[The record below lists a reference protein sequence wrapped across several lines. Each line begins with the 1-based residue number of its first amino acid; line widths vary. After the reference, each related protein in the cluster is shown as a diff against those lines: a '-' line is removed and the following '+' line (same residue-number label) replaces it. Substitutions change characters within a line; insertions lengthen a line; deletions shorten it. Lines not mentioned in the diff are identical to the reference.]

1 MPPFDNIEQPAR
13 AAALAIPNTVLQ
25 GDCVA
30 TMQRMARA
38 SVDFILTDPPYITNY
53 HGRDGRTVAN
63 DDNARWLQ
71 PAFREMYRVLKPASF
86 CVSFYGWNRADLFI
100 AAWRSAGFRIVGHI
114 IFRKQYSSSSRFL
127 RYQHEQAYLL
137 AKGDVTLPSHPI
149 ADVIDFGYTGNRLHP
164 TQKPIAAL
172 QPLIETFC
180 PLGGLVLDPFCGS
193 GSTLVAARSL
203 GRNYIGIE
211 LNQDHQRTASR
222 RLGHPKMMTRK

>member
-1 MPPFDNIEQPAR
+1 MAPFNNVEQSAR
-13 AAALAIPNTVLQ
+13 DASLPTPNTVLQ

-30 TMQRMARA
+30 TMRRMARA

-71 PAFREMYRVLKPASF
+71 PAFREMCRVLKPASF
-86 CVSFYGWNRADLFI
+86 CVSFYGWSRADLFI
-100 AAWRSAGFRIVGHI
+100 TAWRSAGFRIVGHI
-114 IFRKQYSSSSRFL
+114 IFRKQYSSSARFL

-137 AKGDVTLPSHPI
+137 AKGDARFPARPI
-149 ADVIDFGYTGNRLHP
+149 ADVIDFTYTGNRLHP

-180 PLGGLVLDPFCGS
+180 PVDGLVLDPFCGS

-211 LNQDHQRTASR
+211 LNQEHQRTALR
-222 RLGHPKMMTRK
+222 RLGRS